1 MRPIKFKA
9 WDKTNNEWF
18 MDGDS
23 FDLNFSGSY
32 GDFYFDNDHPTNM
45 QNFELEWVEF
55 TGLKVDGKDL
65 YEGDI
70 VATGQGVLD
79 SDIGEYVIRW
89 IDGDTGFFLT
99 LPQECGWLC
108 RLDQG
113 EIEAL
118 DLKIIGNIYED
129 KDLLK

>member
-1 MRPIKFKA
+1 MIDLQKITPLMLNQ
-9 WDKTNNEWF
+9 DQ
-18 MDGDS
+18 DGVFLPFHKDIY
-23 FDLNFSGSY
+23 L
-32 GDFYFDNDHPTNM
+32 M
-45 QNFELEWVEF
+45 QH

-99 LPQECGWLC
+99 FPQECGWLC

-118 DLKIIGNIYED
+118 DLKIIGNIYEN